1 GATSPDAG
9 MDAALG
15 GEVYEFGG
23 LASGACRGL
32 DDAGRGARDGDNG
45 AVVSRVEGPV
55 EQAYSFDLHGSDDLG
70 DLADVGAFRE
80 IGDTLDYGFWTHVL
94 LPPTV
99 AEGE

>member
-1 GATSPDAG
+1 
-9 MDAALG
+9 M
-15 GEVYEFGG
+15 
-23 LASGACRGL
+23 
-32 DDAGRGARDGDNG
+32 
-45 AVVSRVEGPV
+45 SRVEGPV

-99 AEGE
+99 AEGELNTGVDAGIAVSQRGA